1 MLHRPHTHT
10 HTHTYTH
17 ACYIIQGTQ
26 FSPRQALLCT
36 DVSVLVWV
44 YSGPCPR
51 HIQQQIGT
59 GIMQGTHAP
68 DMMWQV
74 RSSRNS
80 SGIVMP
86 ARPSA
91 SVMPL
96 LTASVRA
103 AARVSG
109 VSTTDM
115 LCKASQL
122 SRSACRMISCARVAC
137 AFVGVCACVWV
148 RASYISLLAH
158 LRF

>member
-1 MLHRPHTHT
+1 
-10 HTHTYTH
+10 
-17 ACYIIQGTQ
+17 
-26 FSPRQALLCT
+26 
-36 DVSVLVWV
+36 
-44 YSGPCPR
+44 
-51 HIQQQIGT
+51 
-59 GIMQGTHAP
+59 
-68 DMMWQV
+68 
-74 RSSRNS
+74 
-80 SGIVMP
+80 MP

-158 LRF
+158 LRFCVRVRVRVRVRMRVRVLRVGMCMQWSKTSSTKLHS